1 MTTPITRPQQQQKQ
15 QQQQQDSSDSDASS
29 VTSEGSIPSILL
41 DATSPTPLSSS
52 ASSIEDLFGL
62 GANRVCH
69 SLYYRVVTSIFT
81 ALILY
86 DTTPTAVG
94 NEQLREL
101 NEQVLPLPREDL
113 VTGKEVLVEDRNK
126 VFKLPDLAEFMRDTG
141 GTGKSDRN
149 READRKEI
157 SGELL
162 ST

>member
-1 MTTPITRPQQQQKQ
+1 
-15 QQQQQDSSDSDASS
+15 
-29 VTSEGSIPSILL
+29 
-41 DATSPTPLSSS
+41 
-52 ASSIEDLFGL
+52 
-62 GANRVCH
+62 
-69 SLYYRVVTSIFT
+69 
-81 ALILY
+81 LILY

-162 ST
+162 DGWMGVKRRNRRMDG